1 MILNNLQGKIFTGGK
16 EVSQIYHKGT
26 ALWNDIT
33 VVNPSSPFGI
43 NQYTEINI
51 VVDATPSM
59 DSTRDILTS
68 PLFED
73 KLRELLLPYYN
84 CDEDLVANY
93 PQGNLRSELFYDERG
108 IDRGGIIHSYY
119 NTHRDDPFQTGNIIN
134 IVFQDESLY
143 NPEGQITVSGVLVN
157 GVERSQEN
165 GVYLYDPANN
175 VWYNS
180 SHANGNER
188 GYFHFRRGLNRWQF
202 GNTLNDVLHVS
213 GDTNGHFMSPST
225 TEEQGFWGIKKI

>member
-73 KLRELLLPYYN
+73 K
-84 CDEDLVANY
+84 
-93 PQGNLRSELFYDERG
+93 
-108 IDRGGIIHSYY
+108 
-119 NTHRDDPFQTGNIIN
+119 
-134 IVFQDESLY
+134 
-143 NPEGQITVSGVLVN
+143 
-157 GVERSQEN
+157 
-165 GVYLYDPANN
+165 
-175 VWYNS
+175 
-180 SHANGNER
+180 
-188 GYFHFRRGLNRWQF
+188 
-202 GNTLNDVLHVS
+202 
-213 GDTNGHFMSPST
+213 
-225 TEEQGFWGIKKI
+225 